1 MNFDVELDRPQ
12 ERVMSE
18 DEVKDLFNHLVELYG
33 PQIKNQALDIVNILV
48 DYFGMKGDNTISHF
62 DNGARKLSDV
72 LGMDKN
78 DLKIDLGLYFKNQKG
93 MNIQEIKRIKGKD
106 IKKKTITEV
115 INEIIDVDEID
126 VENLK
131 KKDELCPKIWD
142 GDKMIPEVR
151 KALLKNALA
160 FIKFLELEDI
170 SFKDITLTGSLANY
184 NWTEHS
190 DLDVHLLLDFS
201 QVGDDEEFID
211 DYFRT
216 KKSLWNERM
225 PIKVKGHE
233 VEMYIQNV
241 NEPHTSTGIYSI
253 IRDNWLTKPIEDM
266 IAIDIGNVKSKA
278 KYIADMID
286 EIEEYESDSERAD
299 IIDKFMEKLRLFR
312 KAGLDDGG
320 EFSTENLVFKGLR
333 HSGYLDKLI
342 NMKKNA
348 ITKELSLENNS
359 IYTGDSMSGNITE

>member
-1 MNFDVELDRPQ
+1 MNFDVTIDRPQ
-12 ERVMSE
+12 QRIMSE
-18 DEVKDLFNHLVELYG
+18 DEVREFFNYLVELYG
-33 PQIKNQALDIVNILV
+33 PQIKNDALNIINVIV
-48 DYFGMKGDNTISHF
+48 DYFDIIGDNTISHF
-62 DNGARKLSDV
+62 DNGSRKLSDI

-78 DLKIDLGLYFKNQKG
+78 DLKIDIGPYFQKKG
-93 MNIQEIKRIKGKD
+93 MAIKESKRIKGKN

-115 INEIIDVDEID
+115 INDIIDVDEID

-160 FIKFLELEDI
+160 FIKFLELEDVK
-170 SFKDITLTGSLANY
+170 FKDIILTGSLANY
-184 NWTEHS
+184 NWTEQS

-201 QVGDDEEFID
+201 QIGEDEEFID

-233 VEMYIQNV
+233 VEMYIQNI
-241 NEPHTSTGIYSI
+241 NESHTSTGIYSI
-253 IRDNWLTKPIEDM
+253 MRDNWLTKPIEDM
-266 IAIDIGNVKSKA
+266 IAIDIGNVKAKA

-286 EIEEYESDSERAD
+286 EIEEYEDDGERAD

-342 NMKKNA
+342 NMKKES

-359 IYTGDSMSGNITE
+359 MYTGGSMSGNITE